1 MVNCETHK
9 DSVTEMTDDTT
20 VKVPH
25 PGTVAYCPHSVPP
38 CASPMDPTGCPEADR
53 GDFMACDAQSRR
65 LRMRGCLAPAPP
77 GNEQDATSAGA
88 ITCAPHDTPP
98 NTHTHMQNKNN
109 HHKIAT
115 GTGNASVGQ
124 AFSALT
130 PSSLQPYPEAGIV
143 TVPSHGEEA
152 GVGDMWQAKVR
163 VGGVQNA
170 VWTGTRPQ
178 AGQSTGGQV
187 SEVQGRG
194 GGPPE
199 QTQGHR
205 GCRANRRGKVMSVV
219 CPAGAQMLEA
229 AGELR
234 GERQACWTRGWEGP
248 RQSQGTSPH
257 LVFAPTLLMAPC
269 PVLSTLA

>member
-1 MVNCETHK
+1 M
-9 DSVTEMTDDTT
+9 
-20 VKVPH
+20 H
-25 PGTVAYCPHSVPP
+25 PLPRGMNRMPLPLGP
-38 CASPMDPTGCPEADR
+38 SPVLHM
-53 GDFMACDAQSRR
+53 
-65 LRMRGCLAPAPP
+65 
-77 GNEQDATSAGA
+77 
-88 ITCAPHDTPP
+88 TPP
-98 NTHTHMQNKNN
+98 QTHTHMQNKNN

-115 GTGNASVGQ
+115 GMGNASVGQ
-124 AFSALT
+124 AFHALT

-143 TVPSHGEEA
+143 TVPSHREEA
-152 GVGDMWQAKVR
+152 GVGDTWQAKVR

-205 GCRANRRGKVMSVV
+205 GCRANRRGKVTSVV

-234 GERQACWTRGWEGP
+234 GERQACWTRGWEGERRDP
-248 RQSQGTSPH
+248 GRARAHHLTWSLLRLCSWPHVLVSQH
-257 LVFAPTLLMAPC
+257 
-269 PVLSTLA
+269 